1 MNLEDE
7 ERALCQANDDL
18 READKRIQAQIDLL
32 KEMER
37 DGHDTS
43 QGVSLLAAM
52 REAREAMEGHRD
64 RILQTIDLLKKGK
77 IKPR

>member
-7 ERALCQANDDL
+7 ERALCEANDDL
-18 READKRIQAQIDLL
+18 HEADKRIQAQMNLL

-52 REAREAMEGHRD
+52 REARKAMEGHRD